1 MNLENNN
8 FKERYM
14 HMYIDSIKL
23 SIPEVITKLPWLSL
37 FIIQF
42 LSSTSY
48 FQSFGMLSIM
58 QGGLLHMDVHV
69 IFIDRRHATVST
81 ILFIAIVLIV
91 RMIMSLFFFNCFS
104 LLILVMFFFWLF
116 IFILNLFLFSWFLHD
131 HSSLIEAPILRII
144 VLRSSPLLSLFGI
157 VIVIVAV
164 RVSELL
170 IAILS
175 VIILGLIVLTSEYD
189 CFLVVLI
196 DLMQVLTVWLR
207 IGNLVILLL

>member
-1 MNLENNN
+1 MSLENNN
-8 FKERYM
+8 FIERYM

-58 QGGLLHMDVHV
+58 QSGLLHMDVHV
-69 IFIDRRHATVST
+69 IFIDRRHAAVST

-104 LLILVMFFFWLF
+104 LLILILFFFWLF
-116 IFILNLFLFSWFLHD
+116 VSILNLFLFSCHD
-131 HSSLIEAPILRII
+131 HSSFIEVPILRII
-144 VLRSSPLLSLFGI
+144 VLRSSPLLPLFGI

-164 RVSELL
+164 RVSKLL

-196 DLMQVLTVWLR
+196 DLVQVLTVWLR
-207 IGNLVILLL
+207 IGNLVILFL